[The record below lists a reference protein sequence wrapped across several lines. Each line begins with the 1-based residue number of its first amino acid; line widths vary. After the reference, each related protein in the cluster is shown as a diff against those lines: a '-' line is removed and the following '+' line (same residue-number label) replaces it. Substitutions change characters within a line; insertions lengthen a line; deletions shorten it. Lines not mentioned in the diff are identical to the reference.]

1 MARNSDGA
9 EEGAIE
15 EYTWRSRL
23 EEMGSQEHF
32 ARGPA
37 KVEDKCD
44 VRELETE
51 KGTSEPE
58 ILDCSDF

>member
-1 MARNSDGA
+1 
-9 EEGAIE
+9 
-15 EYTWRSRL
+15 
-23 EEMGSQEHF
+23 MGSQEHF